1 MGVRGVYLE
10 MVRRVVCDRVLVRAA
25 AVAVC
30 GLLSVSVC
38 GCASGSGSSGLAE
51 SADDPMLR
59 MVPDRV
65 FDGERPFIRG
75 NPVGVEL
82 HWWLTRDSDGVLAR
96 ALAPYD
102 QAREF
107 LPEELRERLRLSGVR
122 IVAVPLSEIVVVHQ
136 VAAPASAWS
145 RRWLG
150 QSADWLQLMRSRRVA
165 KGTRSVVYGSEQRLP
180 EGVLRL
186 LGRAWIVPERMERE
200 EGASIVA
207 SMRLELIAQV
217 QQLQQQDSEKD
228 RTNRYEIPKT
238 TAMVSALEKQGDLL
252 EELLVGLTVP
262 PGYAIVL
269 TTASPEA
276 DWSRVEG
283 VTRENLLDELQRR
296 ETEEAGEPVVEGAGE
311 GGAPRFGPSAAPGD
325 VPMDAENEETQV
337 FETLDAP
344 MPMLANSYGPR
355 AAPLPTVGQ
364 LMLESRDRLSRPLRG
379 VVILIPRLPDEFR
392 LLP

>member
-1 MGVRGVYLE
+1 MRRGS
-10 MVRRVVCDRVLVRAA
+10 CDRALVWA
-25 AVAVC
+25 AVV
-30 GLLSVSVC
+30 GLCAFMSVSVC
-38 GCASGSGSSGLAE
+38 GCASGNDSGGSAE
-51 SADDPMLR
+51 SDDDPVLR

-82 HWWLTRDSDGVLAR
+82 HWWLTQDSDGVVAR

-102 QAREF
+102 QDLEF

-150 QSADWLQLMRSRRVA
+150 QSADWLQIMRSRRVA
-165 KGTRSVVYGSEQRLP
+165 EGTRGVVYGSEQRLP

-186 LGRAWIVPERMERE
+186 LGRAWIVPERVEGE
-200 EGASIVA
+200 EGTSIGA
-207 SMRLELIAQV
+207 LMRLELVAQV
-217 QQLQQQDSEKD
+217 QQRDPRVDHE
-228 RTNRYEIPKT
+228 NHFEIPNLNLVT
-238 TAMVSALEKQGDLL
+238 PALEGQGPLL
-252 EELLVGLTVP
+252 EELMVGLTVP
-262 PGYAIVL
+262 PGYAIVM

-276 DWSRVEG
+276 DWSSVEG

-296 ETEEAGEPVVEGAGE
+296 ETEEAGESVVEGVGE

-344 MPMLANSYGPR
+344 MPSLANSYGPR